1 MAIRIKRVKEPLLL
15 MLEPTPTKV
24 ETEKSN
30 KDSNLLNN
38 TGKNAKSKM
47 EVPSNMVLDEELYE
61 GIVSQPIIEPTV
73 SEVLRYTVV
82 L

>member
-1 MAIRIKRVKEPLLL
+1 